1 MATKDFKVKNG
12 LRVGEN
18 ITIDSGNI
26 VVSGKEVISITGSI
40 TGQYAGF
47 DSDFSG
53 SILNTTTDSLGEGLL
68 NLYYTTA
75 RADSAFDV
83 RLTTKSTDNLTEGD
97 NLYYTT
103 ARADS
108 AFDVRLTTKSTDNL
122 AEGDNL
128 YYTDNRVQSYLTI
141 NDYAK
146 LSNIDSAINALVAAA
161 PDQLDTLNELAAA
174 INNDSNFAGTITALI
189 GTKVAKSEFG
199 TYFDSNFTLK
209 STTNL
214 AEGDNLYYTT
224 TRADSAFDVRL
235 TTKSTDNLAEGL
247 NLYYTTTRADSAFDV
262 RLALK
267 STTALAEG
275 DNLYYTALR
284 VDSDIRA
291 LVDSSYIEEKR
302 PADAIFNV
310 VNNSATAY
318 DFTGDGFPSSSSNPG
333 LYLQRGLTYKFKV
346 NSPGHPFQ
354 IRASDGGIAYNS
366 GVINNT
372 VESGEIIFTVPMDAP
387 DTLYYQCTIH
397 SSMGGIIYV
406 TEAASI
412 NTDLISE
419 GSTNLYYTST
429 RVDSDILLL
438 VDSAYIQ
445 SRQADIFRDSG
456 FVTGIIDSAYVQSRQ
471 ADIFRDSGFVTGII
485 DSAYVQSRIGEI
497 SGGTVDSAQTIS
509 LITATIDSAY
519 INARIDIAGGSGG
532 ATNLNDLLD
541 VNTSGVTTGSIL
553 KYNGTQWVVGVDN
566 TGSGGGAIG
575 TVDSAQTI
583 SLITNTVDSAYVQAR
598 AGDGTAIYYL
608 SDVEFKNYKFIAD
621 SNQAVFTG
629 IDAYGST
636 LALESDRFQV
646 YVNGIRITQT
656 DFTNNTTTLT
666 LGGSVNNNDEVVVT
680 AISQV
685 SDNVAFTAGVDTFY
699 YVATQDQTIFAGNDV
714 NGVSLDYSPGS
725 IQVYLNG
732 ILLIDGADYT
742 STNGSTLTLI
752 DAANSGDQLYIVSH
766 IPSNIYTIQNLV
778 DSAYINARVVIPDAG
793 IDSSSVTSI
802 IDSAY
807 INARVVIPEA
817 GIDSATV
824 TDIIDS
830 AYINARV
837 VIPEAGID
845 SATVTDII
853 DSAYL
858 SSIISGQY
866 LGEGTIA
873 NYFFVADSGQST
885 FTGLDENGLLFGY
898 TPGNIQVFVN
908 GVLLVTSEDYTATD
922 GNSLDLIIPADS
934 GDQITVNS
942 FSAYF
947 SSLAR
952 NYVYSGE
959 AFFKSYNFTAD
970 SGQTIFGGSDDAGNV
985 LSFDSDNYQVYIN
998 GFRIGS
1004 EDFTAD
1010 PINNSLTLTP
1020 AALLN
1025 DEIVVTVIENE
1036 PLSTE
1041 VNDLIIS
1048 AVNDYVG
1055 PSVDSYANLV
1065 FDSDYVQSKLTFNI
1079 AQSTID
1085 FYRFVATN
1093 AQTNFTGTDAFGNTL
1108 SYRPN
1113 NASVYYNGS
1122 LLTNTLDYIATD
1134 GTSIQL
1140 ALAADSGD
1148 EISVVNYNQS
1158 FIANVDS
1165 SVVTSIIDSA
1175 YINDRVVIPP
1185 SYGDSDVRLLV
1196 DSAYINDRVTRWQES
1211 TTDINAVAGQK
1222 LILDTSS
1229 VITITLPAA
1238 ATLGDEI
1245 KIIDGTGNASVNN
1258 IIINRNEHLIQ
1269 GNDSD
1274 LTIDIDRG
1282 AFGLVYYN
1290 TTNGWLFT
1298 EV

>member
-75 RADSAFDV
+75 RADSAFDI
-83 RLTTKSTDNLTEGD
+83 
-97 NLYYTT
+97 
-103 ARADS
+103 
-108 AFDVRLTTKSTDNL
+108 RLTTKSTDNL
-122 AEGDNL
+122 AEGTNL
-128 YYTDNRVQSYLTI
+128 YYTDSRVQSYLTI

-209 STTNL
+209 STT
-214 AEGDNLYYTT
+214 D
-224 TRADSAFDVRL
+224 
-235 TTKSTDNLAEGL
+235 
-247 NLYYTTTRADSAFDV
+247 
-262 RLALK
+262 
-267 STTALAEG
+267 LAEG

-310 VNNSATAY
+310 VNNSAIAY
-318 DFTGDGFPSSSSNPG
+318 NFTGDGFPSSTSNPG

-366 GVINNT
+366 GVVNNT
-372 VESGEIIFTVPMDAP
+372 IESGEILFTVPMDAP

-419 GSTNLYYTST
+419 GSTNLYYTSS
-429 RVDSDILLL
+429 RVNSDILSL
-438 VDSAYIQ
+438 VDSAYI
-445 SRQADIFRDSG
+445 
-456 FVTGIIDSAYVQSRQ
+456 QSRQ

-497 SGGTVDSAQTIS
+497 SGGTVDSTQTIS

-519 INARIDIAGGSGG
+519 INARIDIAGGS
-532 ATNLNDLLD
+532 
-541 VNTSGVTTGSIL
+541 
-553 KYNGTQWVVGVDN
+553 
-566 TGSGGGAIG
+566 GGAIG

-656 DFTNNTTTLT
+656 DFTNNTTTLS
-666 LGGSVNNNDEVVVT
+666 LGGPVNNNDEVVVT

-699 YVATQDQTIFAGNDV
+699 YVATQGQTIFVGNDV

-742 STNGSTLTLI
+742 ATNGSTLTLI

-807 INARVVIPEA
+807 INARVVIPDA
-817 GIDSATV
+817 GIDSSSV
-824 TDIIDS
+824 TSIIDS
-830 AYINARV
+830 DY
-837 VIPEAGID
+837 
-845 SATVTDII
+845 VT
-853 DSAYL
+853 SR
-858 SSIISGQY
+858 ISNRY
-866 LGEGTIA
+866 LGEGSIIS
-873 NYFFVADSGQST
+873 YFFNADSGQTVFS
-885 FTGLDENGLLFGY
+885 GIDDNGLTLSY
-898 TPGNIQVFVN
+898 SPGNLQVFVN
-908 GVLLVTSEDYTATD
+908 GVLLVNGEDYSAT
-922 GNSLDLIIPADS
+922 NETSVSLLDPADLA
-934 GDQITVNS
+934 DQIVINS
-942 FSAYF
+942 FSTF
-947 SSLAR
+947 FTSLSKS
-952 NYVYSGE
+952 YVYSGE
-959 AFFKSYNFTAD
+959 TYFKSYSYTAD
-970 SGQTIFGGSDDAGNV
+970 SGQTVFSGSDADGNI

-998 GFRIGS
+998 GFRIGDV
-1004 EDFTAD
+1004 DFTAN
-1010 PINNSLTLTP
+1010 PINDTVTLSP

-1025 DEIVVTVIENE
+1025 DEIVVTVVENRA
-1036 PLSTE
+1036 LGAE

-1048 AVNDYVG
+1048 A
-1055 PSVDSYANLV
+1055 VDSYANLV

-1108 SYRPN
+1108 SYLPN

-1122 LLTNTLDYIATD
+1122 LLTNTLDYTATN

-1140 ALAADSGD
+1140 TLAADSGD

-1165 SVVTSIIDSA
+1165 SVVTSIVDSD
-1175 YINDRVVIPP
+1175 YINSRVVIPP
-1185 SYGDSDVRLLV
+1185 SYGDSNVILLV
-1196 DSAYINDRVTRWQES
+1196 DSDYIQQRQLSGGGGGFVS
-1211 TTDINAVAGQK
+1211 TYTYDGQLNTSTGSVREYIHTLSTLGYADLYLSVASSGADVIISINKNG
-1222 LILDTSS
+1222 TS
-1229 VITITLPAA
+1229 ITTLTLPAGQ
-1238 ATLGDEI
+1238 TSSL
-1245 KIIDGTGNASVNN
+1245 NN
-1258 IIINRNEHLIQ
+1258 TINESFIQ
-1269 GNDSD
+1269 GDYITVDINQIGTTAPGED
-1274 LTIDIDRG
+1274 LVVN
-1282 AFGLVYYN
+1282 LV
-1290 TTNGWLFT
+1290 FS
-1298 EV
+1298 